1 LDEASARRLVLWSLA
16 MAVLAVIVV
25 WAAYQ
30 VRHVLLL
37 IYVSALFAI
46 GFHPIV
52 RILERQRL
60 LKERGRV
67 PRWLAI
73 LLLYVAILGTL
84 TGIGML
90 IVPALV
96 EQARALWNAAP
107 GMFEKVQ
114 SYLIQI
120 GVLGE
125 RVTLREAVERA
136 EGAATGDAVGTVMTA
151 VVGVFG
157 GIFGILT
164 VLILTFYFL
173 LEAESLRGVFLHL
186 FPRARRRQISAASG
200 EVTTKISAWLNGQL
214 LLGATIGT
222 SAAIGLWLLGVPYFY
237 VLALIAG
244 IGEMIPIVGPLLA
257 AIPGIAVALSISPQ
271 KALLVAIFY
280 LLQQQFE
287 NHVLVPKIMERQV
300 GVSAVTVIVA
310 LLIGGELLG
319 IVGAILA
326 VPTAAILQVIYQEA
340 IGRDE

>member
-1 LDEASARRLVLWSLA
+1 LDEAGARRLVLWTTA
-16 MAVLAVIVV
+16 MVALAVIAL
-25 WAAYQ
+25 WAAFQ
-30 VRHVLLL
+30 ARHVLLL
-37 IYVSALFAI
+37 IYISSLFAI

-73 LLLYVAILGTL
+73 LLLYVAIIGTL

-96 EQARALWNAAP
+96 EQARALWQAAP
-107 GMFEKVQ
+107 SMFEAAQ
-114 SYLIQI
+114 TYLIQI
-120 GVLGE
+120 GVLDE

-157 GIFGILT
+157 GIFGIVT

-173 LEAESLRGVFLHL
+173 LEAESLRNLFLHL
-186 FPRARRRQISAASG
+186 FPRVRRRQIAAASG
-200 EVTTKISAWLNGQL
+200 EATAKISAWLNGQL
-214 LLGATIGT
+214 LLAATIGT
-222 SAAIGLWLLGVPYFY
+222 TAALGLWLLGVPYFY

-271 KALLVAIFY
+271 KALLVAAFY

-287 NHVLVPKIMERQV
+287 NHVLVPKIMARQV

-326 VPTAAILQVIYQEA
+326 VPTAAILQVIYQET
-340 IGRDE
+340 IGRED